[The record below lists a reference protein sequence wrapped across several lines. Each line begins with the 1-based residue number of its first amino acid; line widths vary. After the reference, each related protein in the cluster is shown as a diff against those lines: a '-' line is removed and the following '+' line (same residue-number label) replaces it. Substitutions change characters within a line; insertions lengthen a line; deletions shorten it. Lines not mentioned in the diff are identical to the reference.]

1 MASEDDARPDDKGS
15 DSEGVSLGQA
25 LSSLLG
31 EAQKTLIAATRDA
44 ASQLREMADEE
55 RKKREEKNGPEDP
68 EEDLD
73 IPDFLKDVPP
83 GLHETKESLF
93 DWVRLHQPNIEV
105 DEVVHLTNML
115 WGYYTYWLQ
124 YGSESMSLKEE
135 VANPNEQPLSYAN
148 QIADIIV
155 ARCRAQGVG
164 FEELPRI
171 LANSSSH
178 AGRLYDMV
186 KAQDRKQMDRKTKR
200 DHSTALRLAATLRD
214 SLDQA
219 ARLMEGEELDEPDE
233 RIYHRT
239 EKTASGSITQDEIRE
254 SDLPDDDD
262 TIIVYHGE
270 GSSGSALRMGY
281 VYKEMKEIR
290 AEIVAAVH
298 ADEAVSGAWSDRLQ
312 QAMDVIKGDI
322 DVPNGGIDG

>member
-73 IPDFLKDVPP
+73 IPDFLKDVPS

-93 DWVRLHQPNIEV
+93 DWVRLHQPNVEV
-105 DEVVHLTNML
+105 EDVVEITERMWKTYGL
-115 WGYYTYWLQ
+115 WIQAPTYD
-124 YGSESMSLKEE
+124 
-135 VANPNEQPLSYAN
+135 PNEQPLSYAN